1 MTPWWWM
8 MSRRSRVKNYRRY
21 PSLLHMGDATVKTIK
36 RFLVSITP
44 LSVDQKPSGA
54 CVSEEWSLPFYH
66 PLYVLNDHLISVLG
80 SADFVFFE
88 TQDRTAIGETSWWGK
103 LALHLGRNH
112 CGRWPH
118 LLDSWSWTLHLG
130 NHQQT
135 SWMFL
140 LFCFL
145 SSSYIKAQSPHYL
158 YFRTHGYLL
167 DSTLVSVTV
176 EFLDPFSAVPVLHAS
191 LSWFMTLQFW
201 STVTVAL
208 LDFAVLCALLL
219 CCITP
224 LSWRIVVFF
233 VLFCFFPPFSPSTAG
248 VFLARMTKIYSC
260 TFI

>member
-1 MTPWWWM
+1 M
-8 MSRRSRVKNYRRY
+8 
-21 PSLLHMGDATVKTIK
+21 I
-36 RFLVSITP
+36 I
-44 LSVDQKPSGA
+44 
-54 CVSEEWSLPFYH
+54 WSLSWEVQI
-66 PLYVLNDHLISVLG
+66 LYFLKRKIVQHLVKP
-80 SADFVFFE
+80 ADEENLHYIWVE
-88 TQDRTAIGETSWWGK
+88 TTVVDDPT
-103 LALHLGRNH
+103 
-112 CGRWPH
+112 

-233 VLFCFFPPFSPSTAG
+233 FLFCFFPPFSPSTAG